1 MALIIYRSK
10 ALSLLFH
17 AVQTVLLKK
26 QLPLNYDF
34 LKKVSCL
41 PIFETFSRAV
51 NQSLHHET
59 MPLLSLNLEKSDF
72 LILRDY
78 S

>member
-10 ALSLLFH
+10 ALSFFH

-34 LKKVSCL
+34 LKKISCL
-41 PIFETFSRAV
+41 PIFETFSKAIT
-51 NQSLHHET
+51 QSLHHDT
-59 MPLLSLNLEKSDF
+59 MPLLSLNIEKSDIF
-72 LILRDY
+72 NFT
-78 S
+78 